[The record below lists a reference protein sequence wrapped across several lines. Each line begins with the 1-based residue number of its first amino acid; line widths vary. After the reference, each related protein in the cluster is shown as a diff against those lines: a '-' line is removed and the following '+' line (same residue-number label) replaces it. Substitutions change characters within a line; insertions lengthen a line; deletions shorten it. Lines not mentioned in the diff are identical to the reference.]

1 MAGNPPE
8 SREKKQGNP
17 LENVIKNPLLS
28 ILGKRDSNEM
38 MISEYKKASKEE
50 ISALN
55 TNFGLLAQSIEVKL
69 LGDYLKNFKFTSTL
83 QLLSLRSIRR
93 GILNQYSYTKE
104 RDEREDE
111 REVSFNE
118 SIKTL
123 FSTIKDIFSGSKEDK
138 LEEQKRQSALFK
150 KLESSVVSSIKS
162 VRSAMR
168 ELIPKDFMGVL
179 KLAFIVGVAYL
190 LKPFK
195 VFFAGIKGLFGA
207 KSILNLDRLRRIFD
221 TLYNIGFRIGLAL
234 KNFFT
239 VIGNYLSTSK
249 YSFLVGFAKTVGEL
263 FRDVGSLFGRV
274 GNFFSRVGGFFANI
288 WKVSKPFLS
297 SIGNFFKAVGNIF
310 LRLFPFLKTAIKF
323 AGPLGLIIMAIEGI
337 VGSIRGFLRSDGNFF
352 DKLFS
357 AIRGFFAQIIAG
369 LSFGFLSF
377 EDVMG
382 FFDGVIESL
391 TNFFASIYG
400 FFAFTVPETFDDVV
414 ESLTKFF
421 TYIYN
426 FFSNTIPELFQP
438 VTDFVN
444 NKLIPAFEKSYD
456 ALVTVFTKTI
466 PDRVREL
473 ARTVTLALLRSRLWF
488 IDNVVSYFDEQE
500 ARRQRLGVERR
511 IYEVSG
517 QKAIDEEKMSKER
530 EERQESIEQQ
540 EEQFRSEQ
548 EVYRQSLP
556 QEQLDAI
563 DKQREANVLLLRS
576 VNDLWMSAKDGGL
589 VNEAQEMVRTG
600 LITADEIREFKKE
613 RGLTQIG
620 ETALMQLIELNRQRE
635 EKTQEEKPTTVQT
648 NNIVTNNNQTVTNND
663 NENASDVRNS
673 LYSTPNV
680 SMA

>member
-1 MAGNPPE
+1 MAGKPPE
-8 SREKKQGNP
+8 SRENKQGNP
-17 LENVIKNPLLS
+17 LEDVNNNPLLS
-28 ILGKRDSNEM
+28 ILGKRDSNER
-38 MISEYKKASKEE
+38 MISEFKKASKEE

-55 TNFGLLAQSIEVKL
+55 TNFGSLAKSIEVKL
-69 LGDYLKNFKFTSTL
+69 LGDYLENFKSTITL
-83 QLLSLRSIRR
+83 QLSSLRVIEE
-93 GILNQYSYTKE
+93 GISKQYSYDTKKNE
-104 RDEREDE
+104 RDDK

-118 SIKTL
+118 NIKTL

-138 LEEQKRQSALFK
+138 LEEQNRQGALFK
-150 KLESSVVSSIKS
+150 NLQSSVVSSITS

-190 LKPFK
+190 LRPFK
-195 VFFAGIKGLFGA
+195 ALFTGIRGLFGA
-207 KSILNLDRLRRIFD
+207 KSFLNLDRLRRIFG
-221 TLYNIGFRIGLAL
+221 TLYDIGLRIGKAL
-234 KNFFT
+234 KSFFSG
-239 VIGNYLSTSK
+239 IGDLLESSK
-249 YSFLVGFAKTVGEL
+249 VSFLGRFVASIREL
-263 FRDVGSLFGRV
+263 FTDVGGLFGRV

-288 WKVSKPFLS
+288 WKVSKPFLA
-297 SIGNFFKAVGNIF
+297 SIGNFFKSVGQIF
-310 LRLFPFLKTAIKF
+310 LKLFPFLKTVLKF
-323 AGPLGLIIMAIEGI
+323 AGPIGIIITIIEGI
-337 VGSIRGFLRSDGNFF
+337 VGAIRGFLRSDGNFF

-357 AIRGFFAQIIAG
+357 AIRGFFAQIISG
-369 LSFGFLSF
+369 LSFGLLSF

-400 FFAFTVPETFDDVV
+400 FFAYTVPE
-414 ESLTKFF
+414 
-421 TYIYN
+421 
-426 FFSNTIPELFQP
+426 LFEP
-438 VTDFVN
+438 IGDFVN
-444 NKLIPAFEKSYD
+444 NKLIPAFEKAYD

-473 ARTVTLALLRSRLWF
+473 TRTVVLALLNARLWF
-488 IDNVVSYFDEQE
+488 IDNVVSLINPEKE
-500 ARRQRLGVERR
+500 KEQRLRVERQ

-530 EERQESIEQQ
+530 EEREKSNKQQ
-540 EEQFRSEQ
+540 EEQFRLE
-548 EVYRQSLP
+548 EEARLQSLP

-613 RGLTQIG
+613 RGLSDIG
-620 ETALMQLIELNRQRE
+620 ENALRQLIELNRQRE
-635 EKTQEEKPTTVQT
+635 EKTQEEKPPTAVQT
-648 NNIVTNNNQTVTNND
+648 NNIVTNNNQRIFSGD
-663 NENASDVRNS
+663 SEIASDARNS
-673 LYSTPNV
+673 LYSTPNI